1 MKFYIPFNLV
11 VAMLIITAPV
21 LLPDYIRLYAAMI
34 SLYCL
39 PEDHIVF

>member
-1 MKFYIPFNLV
+1 MKFSIPFNLII
-11 VAMLIITAPV
+11 ATLIITAPV
-21 LLPDYIRLYAAMI
+21 LLPDYIRLYAATI

>member
-1 MKFYIPFNLV
+1 MKFSIPINLV

-21 LLPDYIRLYAAMI
+21 LLPDYIRLFAATM

-39 PEDHIVF
+39 PEDHIAF

>member
-11 VAMLIITAPV
+11 VAMIIITAPFP
-21 LLPDYIRLYAAMI
+21 LPDYIRLYAATI

-39 PEDHIVF
+39 PENHIAF

>member
-1 MKFYIPFNLV
+1 MKFSIPINLV

-21 LLPDYIRLYAAMI
+21 PLPDYIRLYAATM

-39 PEDHIVF
+39 PEDRIAF